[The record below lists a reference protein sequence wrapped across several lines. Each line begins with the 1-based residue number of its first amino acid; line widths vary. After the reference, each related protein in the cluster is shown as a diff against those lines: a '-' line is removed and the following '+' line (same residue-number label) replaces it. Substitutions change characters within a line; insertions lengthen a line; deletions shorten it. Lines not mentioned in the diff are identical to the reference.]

1 MHALDPDQRCPGVRP
16 GRTRQESRSCRTVHA
31 GVPAGRAEQA
41 GRAAQHGRDRQ
52 ASAGTSRGHRI
63 HGDDARR
70 RRRRA
75 RGARSPAGAMSGYVL
90 DASVAV
96 TALTEPGTP
105 AADLLVEDDAVF
117 LVPSIFDAEVLSALR
132 GLVRGLK
139 FDQAA
144 AADLIVDL
152 MVLPVDRW
160 HMSSLLPRMW
170 ELRDNLTP
178 YDAAYVALAELTGA
192 VLVTGDER
200 ITAAPGTRCDIHII

>member
-1 MHALDPDQRCPGVRP
+1 V
-16 GRTRQESRSCRTVHA
+16 
-31 GVPAGRAEQA
+31 
-41 GRAAQHGRDRQ
+41 
-52 ASAGTSRGHRI
+52 
-63 HGDDARR
+63 
-70 RRRRA
+70 
-75 RGARSPAGAMSGYVL
+75 SGYVL

-105 AADLLVEDDAVF
+105 AADLLGENDAVF
-117 LVPSIFDAEVLSALR
+117 QVPSIFDAEVLSALR
-132 GLVRGLK
+132 GLVRGRK

-160 HMSSLLPRMW
+160 HMSPLLPRMW

-192 VLVTGDER
+192 VLVTGDEC
-200 ITAAPGTRCDIHII
+200 ISAAPGTRCDIQIIK

>member
-1 MHALDPDQRCPGVRP
+1 M
-16 GRTRQESRSCRTVHA
+16 T
-31 GVPAGRAEQA
+31 
-41 GRAAQHGRDRQ
+41 
-52 ASAGTSRGHRI
+52 
-63 HGDDARR
+63 
-70 RRRRA
+70 
-75 RGARSPAGAMSGYVL
+75 GYVL

-117 LVPSIFDAEVLSALR
+117 QAPSIFDAEVLSALR
-132 GLVRGLK
+132 GLVRGMK

-160 HMSSLLPRMW
+160 HMSPLLPRMW

-192 VLVTGDER
+192 ILLTGDER
-200 ITAAPGTRCDIHII
+200 MTAAPGTRCDVQLIK